1 MATLSE
7 LITTL
12 KGKMLPLAGGTLTGA
27 LTAPSVSITNDNAKV
42 NGKNIVRSV
51 NGTVAGTDGNVTI
64 TTVKTINNT
73 SPDSNGNV
81 TLFTYGTTDLT
92 AGSSS
97 LATGQLYFVY

>member
-12 KGKMLPLAGGTLTGA
+12 KGKMLPLAGGTLTGT
-27 LTAPSVSITNDNAKV
+27 LTVPSVSITNDNAKV

-51 NGTVAGTDGNVTI
+51 NGTSAGTDGNVNI
-64 TTVKTINNT
+64 SIPVT
-73 SPDSNGNV
+73 SVNGATGAV
-81 TLFTYGTTDLT
+81 SLFTYGTNDLT

-97 LATGQLYFVY
+97 LETGKLYFVYE